1 MDPLTISLAFAG
13 FGAVV
18 NAITNR
24 KNAKLNSATQKEI
37 SNTSTALQQ
46 ERDTHQKEID
56 IIRLKQQDLLQQ
68 QSLAA
73 QKSENK
79 LNRDSQ
85 SDIARSNQQTQIEI
99 AKLNA
104 LAQRGENQL
113 TREQNERLSELN
125 RSAQAELARFAQ
137 SFQHDENLLTRSQND
152 RLAELTREFQAN
164 EGKLSREHLEQ
175 LEIWRANLQRELSNR
190 QRNLQLELQEIET
203 KLTWEIR
210 HFDRESARI
219 KMREE
224 KMLVQSPIWE
234 AAKSILNNNSNN
246 SVPHLHVFFSPP
258 NLKYDTI
265 VSPERNSIKTP
276 EMEQYLNGGLRDFFG
291 EYSKENRQVHYIG
304 ASAWMSKAFRGE
316 AAAHSIFDSLK
327 SEPIIII
334 ESSVEGDDIEINF
347 AYWGL
352 GYDRPIYVTGSRF
365 SWLELLYNFAKQ
377 RTLEWFDR
385 REQAGD
391 SESQW
396 IATYGEDVV
405 RQYQHNLT
413 IIKREQSCL
422 AGGDHLSDI
431 KRDYQIKPEDAK
443 ALKKYLNIFH
453 CLYAGLLAD
462 EYFLMELSPTHRQS
476 PLLPRIITDLTKD
489 FRESERELVLS
500 KLLDAYR
507 TFYGHLQDTESSWI
521 PDLKLE
527 LADAFIQSSQQFGA
541 ISLLRESL
549 QAFDTPRLALD
560 PNVEI
565 STLLTSLKSKLSIGD
580 RDYVEKL
587 NRSLVQLG
595 IDDRIHLADCC
606 YQRAIEYY
614 RAGAARSSIID
625 FTHSIALADN
635 LAANYYRGLAHI
647 QLQEYANAIVDLTRV
662 IDRAAPDSIVDGF
675 PLLGAAYEQRGLAHA
690 KLRDYHTAIPDFD
703 RALQLGVTTA
713 ATHREIA
720 AGVLAG
726 LEIQQQQAELERQ
739 RLAVLLHQEEER
751 RKQSEL
757 ERQRQAEQQRK
768 QAELERQRKE
778 AQKTQPIS
786 VDLGSGVKL
795 DLLYIPG
802 GNFQMGDTKNANEQ
816 PQHQVNIQPFHI
828 GKYPI
833 TQAQYQAVM
842 GNNPASFKGD
852 NRPVENVSLDDAI
865 AFCQK
870 LSQLTGAQ
878 YTLPSES
885 QWEYGYRAGTTTSFS
900 FGDILTAD
908 RATFSGKGQT
918 TDVGAGLCQLIWL
931 NHNHV

>member
-18 NAITNR
+18 NAFTNR

-37 SNTSTALQQ
+37 SNTSTALHQ

-68 QSLAA
+68 QNLAA
-73 QKSENK
+73 QQSENL
-79 LNRDSQ
+79 LNRNVQ
-85 SDIARSNQQTQIEI
+85 IDIARPNQKTQVEI
-99 AKLNA
+99 ATLNA
-104 LAQRGENQL
+104 LAQRRENQL

-137 SFQHDENLLTRSQND
+137 SFQHDENLLTRAQNE
-152 RLAELTREFQAN
+152 RLAELMREFQAN

-175 LEIWRANLQRELSNR
+175 LEIWRANLQRELSDR

-224 KMLVQSPIWE
+224 KMLAQSPIWE
-234 AAKSILNNNSNN
+234 AAKSILNSNNNN

-258 NLKYDTI
+258 ILKYDTV
-265 VSPERNSIKTP
+265 VSPDRNSIKAP
-276 EMEQYLNGGLRDFFG
+276 EMEQHLNGGLRDFFG
-291 EYSKENRQVHYIG
+291 EYTKENRQVHYLG

-316 AAAHSIFDSLK
+316 AAAHSIFDSLR
-327 SEPIIII
+327 SEPTIII

-352 GYDRPIYVTGSRF
+352 GYDRPIYVTGARF
-365 SWLELLYNFAKQ
+365 SWLELLYDFAKQ
-377 RTLEWFDR
+377 RTIEWFDR

-391 SESQW
+391 SETEW

-405 RQYQHNLT
+405 RQYQYNLA
-413 IIKREQSCL
+413 IIKREQSCI

-431 KRDYQIKPEDAK
+431 KRDYQIKPQDAQ

-462 EYFLMELSPTHRQS
+462 EYFLMELSPAHRQS
-476 PLLPRIITDLTKD
+476 PLLPRIITNLTKD
-489 FRESERELVLS
+489 FRESEQQLVLS

-507 TFYGHLQDTESSWI
+507 SFYGHLQDTESSWI

-541 ISLLRESL
+541 MSLLKESL
-549 QAFDTPRLALD
+549 QAFDTPLLALD
-560 PNVEI
+560 PNAEI

-595 IDDRIHLADCC
+595 IDERIDLADCC
-606 YQRAIEYY
+606 YQRAIAYY
-614 RAGAARSSIID
+614 RNGAARSSIID

-635 LAANYYRGLAHI
+635 LIADYYRGLAHI

-662 IDRAAPDSIVDGF
+662 IDRSPTDSIVDGCN
-675 PLLGAAYEQRGLAHA
+675 LLGAAHEQRGLAHS
-690 KLRDYHTAIPDFD
+690 KLRDYQTAIPDFE
-703 RALQLGVTTA
+703 RAINLGITTA

-751 RKQSEL
+751 RKQAEL
-757 ERQRQAEQQRK
+757 ERQQQAEQQRKQAELDRQRQAEQQRK

-802 GNFQMGDTKNANEQ
+802 GNFRMGSNENACEQ
-816 PQHQVNIQPFHI
+816 PQHQVN
-828 GKYPI
+828 
-833 TQAQYQAVM
+833 V
-842 GNNPASFKGD
+842 
-852 NRPVENVSLDDAI
+852 
-865 AFCQK
+865 
-870 LSQLTGAQ
+870 
-878 YTLPSES
+878 
-885 QWEYGYRAGTTTSFS
+885 
-900 FGDILTAD
+900 
-908 RATFSGKGQT
+908 
-918 TDVGAGLCQLIWL
+918 
-931 NHNHV
+931 